1 MADRGEQQRLF
12 HFRQPLKSVEFNRI
26 FSKTLPAG
34 IYEGGTMSRVSNLIL
49 TVDPLSVIIE
59 DDLGKDVAV
68 RIRTVQPV
76 NLTIDPVPSQPLV
89 VLRYEWK
96 EDVDNYMEFVQVSE
110 TIKEDSAINRH
121 VRDLIIGKIVFEGTN
136 IAPTNSF
143 DYTRASYSFAN
154 PQRDHLLP
162 LLTVKTPVGVENAR
176 KVYVEGGKVITEQ
189 GLVEI
194 IGGYSPVISN
204 TGALG
209 RWDYVYLD
217 NAGAVKIQEGV
228 EATSPRVKP
237 FYSRKVLALIKRGAN
252 RSDIKGGDIFGC
264 KNEDRAEILSS
275 TILVKD
281 AGSTEVFFKD
291 PDGNITVDMALR
303 ELWQKSVVLI
313 GDRATALEN
322 GVVYKGSSQ
331 TLTGE
336 KTFNILPKFLA
347 AETAAVLVPSVDSH
361 PITKKYYENTETGTG
376 AVKVGTASAPSAQ
389 DIHGVKTFKQVPVTP
404 GIDTGSGTF
413 KLDQSVLIAA
423 SPQFANFGTIVLED
437 GVDIDSVKK
446 PGFYR
451 TANNNPHIPTS
462 GSNGGMIVLR
472 GSKDDSTIVQI
483 GFSNATADLFAWR
496 ASTNSGTSWTS
507 WKEIDQTLTKLSSP
521 TFNNPTVT
529 KLNSLSLTNAT
540 KGFSLQGGTMV
551 GETNHLKLLTV
562 LSNIIL
568 GAADTGQVTLKSNG
582 ANPTIIKGPDNGEV
596 LLVAGTMATKE
607 IYDLHV
613 AQDVRAEASPTFVE
627 LSLANHA
634 KVDEA
639 LTDIEAMLDQDV
651 KSDSAVEF
659 ATVDTGQGANELY
672 EMDQNVK
679 TDSAVEFASVD
690 TGQGAHELYDMDQ
703 DVKSTDSPAFV
714 DLTVGTLNALT
725 LVNATKSF
733 TVKGGTTG
741 NFKTLEMLSN
751 GTLGAAG
758 TGKITVKSAD
768 TGDSV
773 IIGPALGKIAT
784 LVEGTMVTTAYISVR
799 LVQDVRAEAEP
810 IFASVSAPLNVQS
823 GNEAN
828 ILNKFAG
835 GDAWLNYRGA
845 TSRITELKAG
855 DGMGAG
861 VLTNFRA
868 AKVYNAVWNDIADFV
883 TVDDDSNIEFGKAYT
898 RKSVY
903 GNDVVLTR
911 KKGEAS
917 IGIASD
923 TYGFGVG
930 QIEGAKQI
938 PFAIGG
944 WVLAHVDKVYAFG
957 TPLVAKKGGIL
968 TKSSFLNKIFK
979 FSSILAVYDRVENE
993 EEWNGL
999 KVNGRNWVKVR

>member
-34 IYEGGTMSRVSNLIL
+34 IYEGGTMSRVSSLVL

-59 DDLGKDVAV
+59 DDLGEDVAV
-68 RIRTVQPV
+68 RIRTIQPV
-76 NLTIDPVPSQPLV
+76 TLNIDPLPSQPLI

-96 EDVDNYMEFVQVSE
+96 ESEDNYMEFVQVSE
-110 TIKEDSAINRH
+110 TLKEDSAINRH
-121 VRDLIIGKIVFEGTN
+121 ARDLIIGKIVFDGTN

-162 LLTVKTPVGVENAR
+162 LLTVKTPVGVANAR
-176 KVYVEGGKVITEQ
+176 KVYVEGGKIITEQ

-209 RWDYVYLD
+209 RWDYIYLD
-217 NAGAVKIQEGV
+217 NAGVVRVQEGV
-228 EATSPRVKP
+228 EASSPKVKP
-237 FYSRKVLALIKRGAN
+237 IYGRKVLALIKRGPN

-313 GDRATALEN
+313 GNRATALEN

-336 KTFNILPKFLA
+336 KTFNIFPKYLA

-361 PITKKYYENTETGTG
+361 PITKKYYENTTSGTG
-376 AVKVGTASAPSAQ
+376 AVKVGSASAPSAQ

-437 GVDIDSVKK
+437 GVDIDSVQK

-472 GSKDDSTIVQI
+472 GSKDDSTIIQI

-496 ASTNSGTSWTS
+496 ASTNSGTTWTN
-507 WKEIDQTLTKLSSP
+507 WKEIDQTLTKLSSN

-529 KLNSLSLTNAT
+529 KLNSLSLTNAP

-562 LSNIIL
+562 LSNMIL
-568 GAADTGQVTLKSNG
+568 GAEGTGQVTLKSNG
-582 ANPTIIKGPDNGEV
+582 ENPTIIRGADNGNT

-627 LSLANHA
+627 LSLANHET
-634 KVDEA
+634 VDAALTAIEA
-639 LTDIEAMLDQDV
+639 LLDQAVLEESAV
-651 KSDSAVEF
+651 KFATVDTGNGATKLFDMDQNVKKEDAVEF
-659 ATVDTGQGANELY
+659 ASVNTGQGANELY

-679 TDSAVEFASVD
+679 
-690 TGQGAHELYDMDQ
+690 
-703 DVKSTDSPAFV
+703 STDSPAFANP
-714 DLTVGTLNALT
+714 TVTTINALT
-725 LVNATKSF
+725 LANATKSF

-741 NFKTLEMLSN
+741 NFKTLEMLSD

-758 TGKITVKSAD
+758 TGKITVKSNGTKA
-768 TGDSV
+768 SV
-773 IIGPALGKIAT
+773 IIGPDDGETT
-784 LVEGTMVTTAYISVR
+784 LLNGTMVTADWIGARVDQNVKTDSNPSFGDTTVVGGHTVKAVLDYLKARVDQNVKSGQTVTFATVHATKFNVSSKREFKKNIR
-799 LVQDVRAEAEP
+799 PFLYNATDLIDAIDVVSFNYKDDPEELDKVGFIADDTHE
-810 IFASVSAPLNVQS
+810 IFS
-823 GNEAN
+823 GPEHDGMDMAN
-828 ILNKFAG
+828 IVGMLIKSTQELHAENK
-835 GDAWLNYRGA
+835 DLQR
-845 TSRITELKAG
+845 
-855 DGMGAG
+855 
-861 VLTNFRA
+861 
-868 AKVYNAVWNDIADFV
+868 
-883 TVDDDSNIEFGKAYT
+883 
-898 RKSVY
+898 
-903 GNDVVLTR
+903 
-911 KKGEAS
+911 
-917 IGIASD
+917 
-923 TYGFGVG
+923 
-930 QIEGAKQI
+930 
-938 PFAIGG
+938 
-944 WVLAHVDKVYAFG
+944 
-957 TPLVAKKGGIL
+957 
-968 TKSSFLNKIFK
+968 
-979 FSSILAVYDRVENE
+979 RVEKLENTFFKKIKK
-993 EEWNGL
+993 L
-999 KVNGRNWVKVR
+999 FSKRRK